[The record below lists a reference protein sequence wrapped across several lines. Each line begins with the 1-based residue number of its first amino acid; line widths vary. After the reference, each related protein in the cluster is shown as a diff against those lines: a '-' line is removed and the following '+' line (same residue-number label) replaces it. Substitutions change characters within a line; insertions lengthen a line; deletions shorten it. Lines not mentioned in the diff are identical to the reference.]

1 MNRNELLLLGLGG
14 GGGRLVNTILNKDPR
29 FQGFFVNT
37 SMTDLESLSNLNK
50 TTKNFLCISTQNGV
64 GRDREVGKEYASANG
79 FIILDLLEKYQQETI
94 YLVSSLGG
102 GSGSAILSKLLNGI
116 KMLQDDGDFNKT
128 INLIGILPDLKSPD
142 VILKNTLAT
151 WNEIID
157 NSAINSMIFINNDVY
172 SDIIRSANEN
182 EEAIN
187 DKFATLFD
195 SIFYIPEENGIN
207 FDNGNL
213 SNILKDK
220 GCLYIYDL
228 ETSSDVSVEVALARA
243 EKHSILAKMY
253 KSKDNTELL
262 EDGVRA
268 IKCNYLGISF
278 NNENYNKNYI
288 LRNYKNEKERYIGKN
303 IDGNLL
309 LVSGC
314 YPPIETVAQ
323 INLEL
328 EDRKKKEVIKKS
340 VPNFSNFKMN
350 TNIWNDDENRN
361 KTSEPKVK
369 EVAKEESNTKSKK
382 KRYNRDLF
390 KM

>member
-1 MNRNELLLLGLGG
+1 
-14 GGGRLVNTILNKDPR
+14 
-29 FQGFFVNT
+29 
-37 SMTDLESLSNLNK
+37 
-50 TTKNFLCISTQNGV
+50 
-64 GRDREVGKEYASANG
+64 
-79 FIILDLLEKYQQETI
+79 
-94 YLVSSLGG
+94 
-102 GSGSAILSKLLNGI
+102 
-116 KMLQDDGDFNKT
+116 
-128 INLIGILPDLKSPD
+128 
-142 VILKNTLAT
+142 
-151 WNEIID
+151 
-157 NSAINSMIFINNDVY
+157 
-172 SDIIRSANEN
+172 
-182 EEAIN
+182 
-187 DKFATLFD
+187 
-195 SIFYIPEENGIN
+195 
-207 FDNGNL
+207 
-213 SNILKDK
+213 
-220 GCLYIYDL
+220 
-228 ETSSDVSVEVALARA
+228 
-243 EKHSILAKMY
+243 MY